1 MSDAS
6 HRAAAWIYEGLW
18 GILARWFRVPQGPPT
33 LPFHDAEALESL
45 RPSAAFLRYLKFKF
59 WVFLALLDGV
69 VIAAW
74 LILLI
79 AMPLWAGLLAL
90 PVLVIV
96 ILPDIVAYVAI
107 HLRYDTTW
115 YVLTDRSMRI
125 RRGIWT
131 LSETTITF
139 ENVQNVTMHQGP
151 LERIYGISKV
161 IAQTAGGGSGP
172 HGEETLGPHAG
183 VLEGLADA
191 ARIRD
196 LILSRLKRSKTA
208 GLGDETHEAGALAP
222 AWTAEYIAVLR
233 EIRDQ
238 LTSKVKDAQ

>member
-1 MSDAS
+1 MSDAT
-6 HRAAAWIYEGLW
+6 HKAAAWVYEGLW

-33 LPFHDAEALESL
+33 LPFHDAEAVESL
-45 RPSAAFLRYLKFKF
+45 RPSEAFLRYLKFQF
-59 WVFLALLDGV
+59 WVYLTLMDGV
-69 VIAAW
+69 VILAW

-79 AMPLWAGLLAL
+79 AMPLLGGLLAL
-90 PVLVIV
+90 PVLALV

-139 ENVQNVTMHQGP
+139 ENIQNVTVHQGP
-151 LERIYGISKV
+151 LQRIYGISNV
-161 IAQTAGGGSGP
+161 IAQTAGGGSGGP
-172 HGEETLGPHAG
+172 HGEKITGPHAG

-196 LILSRLKRSKTA
+196 LILARLKKSKTA
-208 GLGDETHEAGALAP
+208 GLGDETHEVGAP
-222 AWTAEYIAVLR
+222 RPVWTEEHIAVLR
-233 EIRDQ
+233 EIRDRTRA
-238 LTSKVKDAQ
+238 LVS